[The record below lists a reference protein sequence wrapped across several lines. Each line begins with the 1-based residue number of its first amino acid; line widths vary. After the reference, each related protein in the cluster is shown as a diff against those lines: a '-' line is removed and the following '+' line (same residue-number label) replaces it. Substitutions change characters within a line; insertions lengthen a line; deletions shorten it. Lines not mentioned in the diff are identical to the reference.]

1 MNRGMWTASWRFSLV
16 LSRDYE
22 KEDESRTLSDS
33 GAERDLT
40 PGQFLVLYD
49 AEVVLGGGIIC
60 EAQHS
65 ML

>member
-1 MNRGMWTASWRFSLV
+1 MWIASWRFSLA

-22 KEDESRTLSDS
+22 KEDEPRALNGGD
-33 GAERDLT
+33 AERNIT
-40 PGQFLVLYD
+40 PGQFLVSYH

-60 EAQHS
+60 EAQNS

>member
-1 MNRGMWTASWRFSLV
+1 MA

-22 KEDESRTLSDS
+22 KEDEPRALNGGD
-33 GAERDLT
+33 AERNIT
-40 PGQFLVLYD
+40 PGQFLVSYH

-60 EAQHS
+60 EAQNS